1 MLREPVN
8 IFGMA
13 STALRGAL
21 WMLGAVLSFSVMAVS
36 VRELLARMEAFE
48 VLFWRVGAALV
59 LMLLVLPR
67 TGLAPLRT
75 RRIGLHFTRNAFH
88 FFAQL
93 AWIYAIGAL
102 PFATVFAIEFVFPVW
117 VALLAMLV
125 LGERMNR
132 GRVVMLVLGLA
143 GVLVILRPGFA
154 FIHPAAFVM
163 LAGSLG
169 FAVNAVTTK
178 QLSRSDST
186 TAIIFWM
193 LVMQTPPALIA
204 AAPRWVAPQLAD
216 LPWICALGL
225 CNVSAHLCLTRALR
239 LADASLVVPIDF
251 LRLPLIALIG
261 ALFYGE
267 PLQAAVFI
275 GAAMIFAGSY
285 YSLSRER

>member
-1 MLREPVN
+1 
-8 IFGMA
+8 
-13 STALRGAL
+13 
-21 WMLGAVLSFSVMAVS
+21 MLGAVLCFSVMAIS
-36 VRELLARMEAFE
+36 VRELLARMQPFE
-48 VLFWRVGAALV
+48 VLFWRVAAALA

-75 RRIGLHFTRNAFH
+75 RRIGLHVTRNGFH

-117 VALLAMLV
+117 VALLAMLF

-154 FIHPAAFVM
+154 FIHPAALVM

-178 QLSRSDST
+178 KLSSSDSIL
-186 TAIIFWM
+186 AIIFWM

-204 AAPRWVAPQLAD
+204 ALPHWVAPQLAD
-216 LPWICALGL
+216 VPWICALGL
-225 CNVSAHLCLTRALR
+225 CNVGAHIFLTRALR

-251 LRLPLIALIG
+251 LRLPLIAVIG
-261 ALFYGE
+261 ALFYRE
-267 PLQAAVFI
+267 PLELAVFI